1 MRFFSFLLLI
11 FVMTACS
18 TEPNELDKK
27 KSSSTTQDPHSYAN
41 VHDIRTEH
49 LHLELD
55 VNFDNQTIYGV
66 ARHTMSEHTT
76 SEAIFDVKGLEIMKV
91 TLGKEGSEKAT
102 EYSVGKNHELLGAP
116 LKVKVSKKDR
126 MVNIYYKTTDNTE
139 ALDWLPPSLTAGKE
153 HPFLYTQGQAILT
166 RSWIPLQDTP
176 LSRITYSADITVPS
190 ELMAVMSANNPKE
203 RNEKG
208 EYHFEMNQPIPAYLI
223 AMAVGNLEY
232 VELGNKCGVYAE
244 PQLTASAAY
253 EFEDVPK
260 MMQAAEELYGDYQW
274 DQYDIVLLPYS
285 FPFGGM
291 ENPRLTFANP
301 TLLAGDQSLVSV
313 IAHELA
319 HSWSGNLVTNATWND
334 FWLNEGFT
342 VYFEN
347 RIMEKLY
354 GKETANI
361 LALIE
366 FQDLTVALEDMAS
379 SEHPEDTH
387 LKLELDHRSPD
398 EGMTDIPYV
407 KGAYFLRTLEQK
419 VGRAKMDAFLEKY
432 FSEFA
437 FKTITTSDFETY
449 LSENLLKPNKIQF
462 NTKEWIYQNGL
473 PDNCVEITSKRLN
486 NMIEMAKTFNAV
498 PTQKG
503 KISSFLN
510 RKRGDFITQ
519 EWQTFIRNLD
529 HDLDPTLMGQLD
541 NAFEFSTNANP
552 AIKSD
557 WFKLSVRT
565 GYTAARPEMK
575 AYLCKIGRRWFI
587 ESVYQ
592 CLIDSDKEGDYQFA
606 LEVFNEAK
614 NNYHFVSR
622 NTIEEIL
629 KKD

>member
-1 MRFFSFLLLI
+1 MRFTSFLLLL
-11 FVMTACS
+11 FVLVSCN
-18 TEPNELDKK
+18 TESSEADKK
-27 KSSSTTQDPHSYAN
+27 DAASNTQDPHSYAN
-41 VHDIRTEH
+41 VHEIRTEH

-55 VNFDNQTIYGV
+55 VNFENQTIYGV
-66 ARHTMSEHTT
+66 ARHKMSKHST

-91 TLGKEGSEKAT
+91 TTGKEGKEKAT
-102 EYSVGKNHELLGAP
+102 EYSVGKNDELLGAP
-116 LKVKVSKKDR
+116 LKVKVGKKDR
-126 MVNIYYKTTDNTE
+126 YINIYYKTTEATE

-176 LSRITYSADITVPS
+176 LSRITYSADVKVPS
-190 ELMAVMSANNPKE
+190 ELMAVMSADNPKE
-203 RNEKG
+203 RNVKG
-208 EYHFEMNQPIPAYLI
+208 EYHFEMRQPIPAYLI
-223 AMAVGNLEY
+223 AMAVGDLEY

-244 PQLTASAAY
+244 PELTASAAY

-301 TLLAGDQSLVSV
+301 TLLAGDRSLVSV

-347 RIMEKLY
+347 RIMEALY
-354 GKETANI
+354 GKETADI

-366 FQDLTVALEDMAS
+366 FQDLTVALEDMTS
-379 SEHPEDTH
+379 GEHPEDTH

-419 VGRAKMDAFLEKY
+419 VGRAKMDVFLEKY
-432 FSEFA
+432 FNEFA
-437 FKTITTSDFETY
+437 FKTITTADFETY
-449 LSENLLKPNKIQF
+449 LNENLLKPNKIDF
-462 NTKEWIYQNGL
+462 NTKEWIYGDGL
-473 PDNCVEITSKRLN
+473 PKNCVEITSKRLD
-486 NMIEMAKTFNAV
+486 NMIALANEFNEG
-498 PTQKG
+498 TSS
-503 KISSFLN
+503 KIPAFL
-510 RKRGDFITQ
+510 RKKRGDFITQ
-519 EWQTFIRNLD
+519 EWLTFIRSLKHDTDLKTMAMLD
-529 HDLDPTLMGQLD
+529 QK
-541 NAFEFSTNANP
+541 FEFSTKANP

-557 WFKLSVRT
+557 WFKLCVRA
-565 GYTAARPEMK
+565 GYTPARPQIK

-592 CLIDSDKEGDYQFA
+592 CLVDSQKDGDYEFA
-606 LEVFNEAK
+606 LEVFEAAK
-614 NNYHFVSR
+614 DNYHFVSR
-622 NTIEEIL
+622 STIEEVL
-629 KKD
+629 KNK

>member
-1 MRFFSFLLLI
+1 MRYFSFLLLL
-11 FVMTACS
+11 FVLISCNS
-18 TEPNELDKK
+18 ESDKVDNQD
-27 KSSSTTQDPHSYAN
+27 SSSKTQDPHSYAN

-66 ARHTMSEHTT
+66 ARHKMSKHST

-91 TLGKEGSEKAT
+91 TLGKPGKEKAT

-116 LKVKVSKKDR
+116 LKVTVGKKDR
-126 MVNIYYKTTDNTE
+126 DVNIYYKTTEATE

-176 LSRITYSADITVPS
+176 LSRITYSADVKVPS

-203 RNEKG
+203 RNEAG
-208 EYHFEMNQPIPAYLI
+208 EYHFEMKQPIPAYLI
-223 AMAVGNLEY
+223 AMAVGDLEY

-244 PQLTASAAY
+244 AELTASAAY
-253 EFEDVPK
+253 EFEDVPE
-260 MMQAAEELYGDYQW
+260 MMKAAEELYGDYQW

-301 TLLAGDQSLVSV
+301 TLLAGDRSLVSV

-354 GKETANI
+354 GKETADI

-366 FQDLTVALEDMAS
+366 FQDLTVALEDMTS
-379 SEHPEDTH
+379 GEHPEDTH

-419 VGRAKMDAFLEKY
+419 VGRSKMDAFLEKY
-432 FSEFA
+432 FTEFA
-437 FKTITTSDFETY
+437 FKTITTADFETY
-449 LSENLLKPNKIQF
+449 LTENLLKPNKIDF
-462 NTKEWIYQNGL
+462 NTKEWIYKDGL
-473 PDNCVEITSKRLN
+473 PDNCLKITSKRLD
-486 NMIEMAKTFNAV
+486 NMIDLANEFNEDRSE
-498 PTQKG
+498 
-503 KISSFLN
+503 KIPAFL
-510 RKRGDFITQ
+510 RKKRSDFITQ
-519 EWQTFIRNLD
+519 EWLTFIRSLKHDTDLKTMAMLD
-529 HDLDPTLMGQLD
+529 QK
-541 NAFEFSTNANP
+541 FELSTNANP

-557 WFKLSVRT
+557 WFKLCVRS
-565 GYTAARPEMK
+565 GYTKVRPQMK
-575 AYLCKIGRRWFI
+575 AYLCKVGRRWFI

-592 CLIDSDKEGDYQFA
+592 CLVDSDKEGDYAFA
-606 LEVFNEAK
+606 QEVFEEAK
-614 NNYHFVSR
+614 HNYHFVSR
-622 NTIEEIL
+622 STIEEVL
-629 KKD
+629 AKN